1 MQKILILEDEEITAM
16 TLEVF
21 LNSLGY
27 SISASVNSAKDAYT
41 SIIENRPDL
50 ILCDIM
56 IKGPISGSEFARD
69 VHHKY
74 NIPIIFLTA
83 FCDDETIAYAQDA
96 NAYGYIVKP
105 YKENELKATIAIVF
119 NNIKNSSI
127 SCEKINFDDYTYDLR
142 YDKFYKEDVEL
153 NIGNKASLLLKIL
166 LKNKNNV
173 VSYEMLM
180 STIYENTEA
189 TTLDKLR
196 HLVKRTKTKLEINS
210 LTSVR
215 NMGYTIEV

>member
-27 SISASVNSAKDAYT
+27 SISASVNSARDAYT

-56 IKGPISGSEFARD
+56 IKGAVSGSEFARD

-105 YKENELKATIAIVF
+105 YKENELKATLAIAF
-119 NNIKNSSI
+119 NNIKNSSN
-127 SCEKINFDDYTYDLR
+127 SCNKIKFNNYTYDMK
-142 YDKFYKEDVEL
+142 YDKFYKDNIEL
-153 NIGNKASLLLKIL
+153 NLGRKASLLLKVL
-166 LKNKNNV
+166 LKNKNNI

-180 STIYENTEA
+180 NTIYNDTGKD
-189 TTLDKLR
+189 TLDKLR
-196 HLVKRTKTKLEINS
+196 HLVKRTKKKLDIVS
-210 LTSVR
+210 LRSLR
-215 NMGYTIEV
+215 NMGYTIEI

>member
-21 LNSLGY
+21 LNGLGY

-41 SIIENRPDL
+41 SIVENRPDL

-69 VHHKY
+69 VYHKH

-105 YKENELKATIAIVF
+105 YKENELKATLAIAF
-119 NNIKNSSI
+119 NNIKNSSN
-127 SCEKINFDDYTYDLR
+127 SCEKIEFDDYTYDIK
-142 YDKFYKEDVEL
+142 YDKFYKDNVEFNL
-153 NIGNKASLLLKIL
+153 GRKASLLLKVL

-180 STIYENTEA
+180 STIYNNTEKD
-189 TTLDKLR
+189 TLDKLR
-196 HLVKRTKTKLEINS
+196 HLVKRTKQKLDIVS
-210 LTSVR
+210 LRSLR
-215 NMGYTIEV
+215 NMGYTIEI